1 VTAAGDWRDDIV
13 QGNSEFYAR
22 NYVGAEKY
30 YTKVRN
36 ENKGNEPALVP
47 ALVNLSFLYSEYMFK
62 FDDSLKISQ
71 EIMTIYAD
79 SESRSNLVED
89 LIQVGKYEEARKYA
103 EEVLDTDE
111 DADNTF
117 KKRNSYFLNILTPD
131 RSGYQI
137 LNRFFILCSY
147 VLEGNNQKG
156 EEALNAFISYYQ
168 SLGKDFRIRE
178 EQWIFKGLVEA
189 IDRSNASYIAKF
201 FLDSL
206 TDLLTGT
213 RNAVRPR

>member
-1 VTAAGDWRDDIV
+1 MTAAGDWRDDIV
-13 QGNSEFYAR
+13 KGNSEFYAG
-22 NYVGAEKY
+22 NYAEAEKY

-36 ENKGNEPALVP
+36 ENKGNELALVP

-62 FDDSLKISQ
+62 FKESLEVSKQI
-71 EIMTIYAD
+71 IGIYTD

-89 LIQVGKYEEARKYA
+89 LIQVGEYGEARKYA
-103 EEVLDTDE
+103 
-111 DADNTF
+111 DAVIKTAEGVDNTY
-117 KKRNSYFLNILTPD
+117 KRNSYFLNILTPD
-131 RSGYQI
+131 HSGYQI
-137 LNRFFILCSY
+137 LNKFFILCSY

-156 EEALNAFISYYQ
+156 DEALNEFINYYRL
-168 SLGKDFRIRE
+168 LGKDFRIRE

-189 IDRSNASYIAKF
+189 IAQSSASYIAKF
-201 FLDSL
+201 LLYSL